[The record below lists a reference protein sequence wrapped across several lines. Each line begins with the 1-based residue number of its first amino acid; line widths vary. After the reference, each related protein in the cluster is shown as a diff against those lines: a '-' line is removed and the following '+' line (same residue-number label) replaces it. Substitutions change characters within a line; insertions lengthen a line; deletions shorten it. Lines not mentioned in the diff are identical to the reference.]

1 MYDIPTEYHGAIA
14 GVFAGYVA
22 DSLIEHNTIERAS
35 YTGTRPLPLYLDI
48 LGIWE
53 S

>member
-35 YTGTRPLPLYLDI
+35 YTGKRPSLSI
-48 LGIWE
+48 LTFLIWE